1 MTRLHVYHRCLHMAG
16 NTKHGPFVAL
26 PVMGSDSF
34 LVKLCPEC
42 YEVVSG
48 GGCVDVLVHRRKNKL
63 RKLKRV
69 SGVVG
74 SMFFEVMTL

>member
-16 NTKHGPFVAL
+16 NTKHGTFVAL

-42 YEVVSG
+42 FRVIKG
-48 GGCVDVLVHRRKNKL
+48 GGCVDVRVHRRKNKL

>member
-1 MTRLHVYHRCLHMAG
+1 MAG
-16 NTKHGPFVAL
+16 CTRHGAFVAL

-34 LVKLCPEC
+34 LVKLCPQC
-42 YEVVSG
+42 FRVIKG
-48 GGCVDVLVHRRKNKL
+48 GGVVDVMVHSRKNKV

-74 SMFFEVMTL
+74 SIFFEVMTL

>member
-1 MTRLHVYHRCLHMAG
+1 MAG
-16 NTKHGPFVAL
+16 CTRHGCFVAL

-34 LVKLCPEC
+34 LVKLCPGC
-42 YEVVSG
+42 YEIVKG
-48 GGCVDVLVHRRKNKL
+48 GGCVDVRVHRRKNKL

>member
-1 MTRLHVYHRCLHMAG
+1 MARLHVFHRCLHMAG
-16 NTKHGPFVAL
+16 CTRHGAFVAL

-48 GGCVDVLVHRRKNKL
+48 GGCVDV
-63 RKLKRV
+63 
-69 SGVVG
+69 
-74 SMFFEVMTL
+74 

>member
-1 MTRLHVYHRCLHMAG
+1 MAG
-16 NTKHGPFVAL
+16 GVRHGAFVAL

-34 LVKLCPEC
+34 LVKLCPSC
-42 YEVVSG
+42 YEIVSG
-48 GGCVDVLVHRRKNKL
+48 GGCVDVLVHRRKNKV

>member
-1 MTRLHVYHRCLHMAG
+1 
-16 NTKHGPFVAL
+16 
-26 PVMGSDSF
+26 
-34 LVKLCPEC
+34 LVKLCPSC
-42 YEVVSG
+42 YEIVSG
-48 GGCVDVLVHRRKNKL
+48 GGCVDVLVHRRKNKV

>member
-1 MTRLHVYHRCLHMAG
+1 VAGCTR
-16 NTKHGPFVAL
+16 HGPFVAL

-42 YEVVSG
+42 FRVIKG
-48 GGCVDVLVHRRKNKL
+48 GGCVDVRVHRRKNKV

-74 SMFFEVMTL
+74 SMFLRL

>member
-1 MTRLHVYHRCLHMAG
+1 MAVCTR
-16 NTKHGPFVAL
+16 HGAFVAL

-34 LVKLCPEC
+34 LVKLCPSC
-42 YEVVSG
+42 YEIVSG
-48 GGCVDVLVHRRKNKL
+48 GGCVDVLVHRRKNKV